1 MGSLRMSRHV
11 LGALTGATLVM
22 WAQGASAQEQASA
35 PCSNQVTDWSI
46 CVAETPKECWAVSTA
61 KESVNTKDERVV
73 AVRRSAILLMVF
85 FRPEVGVK
93 GQVGFTGGYPFASG
107 STVNLRVD
115 GNSYDLFTEGEW
127 AWPASSAD
135 DSKIV
140 TAMKRGSK
148 ATLSAQSARGTKTKD
163 SFSLSGFTAAIEG
176 AEKRC
181 N

>member
-11 LGALTGATLVM
+11 LGALIGATLVM

-148 ATLSAQSARGTKTKD
+148 ATLSAQSARGTKTQD